1 MKIIDKSTIE
11 DEDDKDRILREVEI
25 MKTVRHPNIVHL
37 YEIIETDTKIY
48 LVLEYS

>member
-1 MKIIDKSTIE
+1 VKIIDKSTIE